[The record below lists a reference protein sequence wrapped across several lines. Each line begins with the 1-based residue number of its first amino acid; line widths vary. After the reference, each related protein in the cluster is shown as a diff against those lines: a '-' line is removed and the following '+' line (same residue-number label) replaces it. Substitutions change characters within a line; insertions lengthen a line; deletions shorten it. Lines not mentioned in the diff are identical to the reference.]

1 MIDAAHIVEI
11 TAIVVESINLILAA
25 IYLLPIIFNPRFH
38 NVNNLLTANLCL
50 LTLITAT
57 YWIIDYIL
65 HGFFAASFRN
75 TVLLR
80 VFFQYWETLVNCLAL
95 YGFVTISVN
104 RCFAVVYPQKRFFKK
119 LSWCFISAGIQW
131 MLGFIL
137 PIPVFVGTY
146 MVYLQ
151 GNPLLVP
158 WLGPYIFFVVLVI
171 PAVVFVISNGIIYF
185 TVRASSRR
193 VHTIT
198 ENSSGNF
205 SIERL
210 SSRDIRLLKHMVFVF
225 IIYLTGWSP
234 IYIAAAAG
242 LTRGMPDWL
251 YYLLELSAGAFMEG
265 KLLWTLTWIGPYEF
279 FIVLVVPAVIFAISS
294 AIIFFTVR
302 ASSRRVHTVAA
313 SISGSSTTECLSSRD
328 ILLLKHMVFV
338 FIVYLTGWSP
348 VYIAAAAGVTNG
360 MPAWLFYLLELP
372 AGVSYMVLLL
382 DLLWYNH
389 EVRQYLKE
397 KFVRWLHIQ

>member
-1 MIDAAHIVEI
+1 
-11 TAIVVESINLILAA
+11 
-25 IYLLPIIFNPRFH
+25 
-38 NVNNLLTANLCL
+38 
-50 LTLITAT
+50 
-57 YWIIDYIL
+57 
-65 HGFFAASFRN
+65 
-75 TVLLR
+75 
-80 VFFQYWETLVNCLAL
+80 
-95 YGFVTISVN
+95 
-104 RCFAVVYPQKRFFKK
+104 
-119 LSWCFISAGIQW
+119 

-225 IIYLTGWSP
+225 IVYLTGWSP

-251 YYLLELSAGAFMEG
+251 YYLLEL
-265 KLLWTLTWIGPYEF
+265 
-279 FIVLVVPAVIFAISS
+279 
-294 AIIFFTVR
+294 
-302 ASSRRVHTVAA
+302 
-313 SISGSSTTECLSSRD
+313 
-328 ILLLKHMVFV
+328 
-338 FIVYLTGWSP
+338 
-348 VYIAAAAGVTNG
+348 
-360 MPAWLFYLLELP
+360 P
-372 AGVSYMVLLL
+372 AGVSFMILLL